1 MLVKSLLKDN
11 LKKKKDDMTYNGG
24 YQYDGKICRVRQI
37 LC

>member
-11 LKKKKDDMTYNGG
+11 LKKKDDLTYNGG